1 MPASG
6 DATNVAAQDAMFLWE
21 MSMNMNANF
30 SRVDEQDV
38 DVEAGGESR
47 QRSGK
52 TEKFRMRRIEYKQR
66 RKRPAQFNGIHRRR
80 RKKV

>member
-1 MPASG
+1 
-6 DATNVAAQDAMFLWE
+6 
-21 MSMNMNANF
+21 MNMNVNC

-38 DVEAGGESR
+38 ELEPGDESR
-47 QRSGK
+47 LRSGK
-52 TEKFRMRRIEYKQR
+52 AEKFRMRRIEYKQR

>member
-1 MPASG
+1 
-6 DATNVAAQDAMFLWE
+6 
-21 MSMNMNANF
+21 MNMNVNF
-30 SRVDEQDV
+30 SRTDEDIDLDV
-38 DVEAGGESR
+38 GEELR
-47 QRSGK
+47 HRSSK

>member
-1 MPASG
+1 
-6 DATNVAAQDAMFLWE
+6 
-21 MSMNMNANF
+21 MNMNVNF
-30 SRVDEQDV
+30 SRIDEQDV
-38 DVEAGGESR
+38 DFEVGDELR

>member
-1 MPASG
+1 
-6 DATNVAAQDAMFLWE
+6 
-21 MSMNMNANF
+21 MNMNVSF

-38 DVEAGGESR
+38 DVEAGDESR

-52 TEKFRMRRIEYKQR
+52 AENFRMRRIEYKQR